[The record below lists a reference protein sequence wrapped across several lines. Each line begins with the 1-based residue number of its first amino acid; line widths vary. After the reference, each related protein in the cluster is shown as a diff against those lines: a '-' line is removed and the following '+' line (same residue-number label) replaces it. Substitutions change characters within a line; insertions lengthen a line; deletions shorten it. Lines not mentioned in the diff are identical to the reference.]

1 MPAPFKKSELEK
13 IKFLREEQ
21 QLSYAEIAEQL
32 GRVNKDGKPN
42 ARSIMN
48 QYLKLKKPKETIL
61 PITSTLPPEVAAILP
76 PVVAAER
83 PDLNELTRKQ
93 RVTFMK
99 SQMPDSARGKHIFNN
114 VLSSEEQD
122 LFLEEYFN
130 VLREEDS
137 ITSAEE
143 QQLFNAVLHL
153 VLAWRASA
161 QDRQCYLKSPLSGYT
176 GNDQQIYT
184 DMFKKDYQENMK
196 KYNDFMRTLKLS
208 REQRLKDM
216 QRQGTTF
223 LDYAEKFAKNDEQA
237 KAIDEILKLEAASQ
251 DELKRLQRNG
261 WLVAG
266 GLPDNN
272 LPNFELRDVGV
283 QPSGVPNES

>member
-1 MPAPFKKSELEK
+1 
-13 IKFLREEQ
+13 
-21 QLSYAEIAEQL
+21 
-32 GRVNKDGKPN
+32 
-42 ARSIMN
+42 
-48 QYLKLKKPKETIL
+48 
-61 PITSTLPPEVAAILP
+61 
-76 PVVAAER
+76 
-83 PDLNELTRKQ
+83 
-93 RVTFMK
+93 
-99 SQMPDSARGKHIFNN
+99 
-114 VLSSEEQD
+114 
-122 LFLEEYFN
+122 
-130 VLREEDS
+130 
-137 ITSAEE
+137 
-143 QQLFNAVLHL
+143 
-153 VLAWRASA
+153 
-161 QDRQCYLKSPLSGYT
+161 
-176 GNDQQIYT
+176 
-184 DMFKKDYQENMK
+184 
-196 KYNDFMRTLKLS
+196 MRTLKLS